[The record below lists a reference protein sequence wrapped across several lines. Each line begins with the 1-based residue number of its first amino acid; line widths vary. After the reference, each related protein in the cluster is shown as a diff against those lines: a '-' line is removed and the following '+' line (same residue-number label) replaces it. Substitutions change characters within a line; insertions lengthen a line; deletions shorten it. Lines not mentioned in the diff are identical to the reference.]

1 MADDMPWTFY
11 HLYYTCIYFKAN
23 MLALAENE
31 VTSAGWGSLKERG
44 QGSKV
49 LMEVQV
55 PQVDFQT
62 CKTSYRW
69 LAEGMI
75 CAGNMTHGGKD
86 SCQGDSGGPLWT
98 FDEQSQVS
106 LLFIRIN

>member
-1 MADDMPWTFY
+1 MLFENSKNFEIKVT
-11 HLYYTCIYFKAN
+11 LVYFFSKAN
-23 MLALAENE
+23 MLALAEHE

-44 QGSKV
+44 RGSKV

-55 PQVDFQT
+55 PQVDFRT

-106 LLFIRIN
+106 LLIH